1 MPKEPKESK
10 TPIEVEVIAP
20 TQDEA
25 VLKAKELAKK
35 EGYDKA
41 TVLNILEI
49 KYKVRLYN

>member
-1 MPKEPKESK
+1 MPKESK
-10 TPIEVEVIAP
+10 TLEPIEVQISAP

-25 VLKAKELAKK
+25 VAKANELAKK
-35 EGYDKA
+35 EGYNHA